1 MRRLPAGSSRYFSYV
16 LAPERRL
23 PWPVTAAEAVGIL
36 AAYFAGLVVVV
47 PGTYWAVSGLNLA
60 AESVFIALAVVFLA
74 YTSLFRAMIRR
85 ARPHDTSTRQ
95 ALTRQ
100 D

>member
-1 MRRLPAGSSRYFSYV
+1 MGSSRYFSYV

-36 AAYFAGLVVVV
+36 AYFAGLVVVV
-47 PGTYWAVSGLNLA
+47 PGTYWAVSGLNPA
-60 AESVFIALAVVFLA
+60 PETVFIALAVVFLA

-85 ARPHDTSTRQ
+85 ARPHDASTRQ
-95 ALTRQ
+95 ASTRQ